1 MHKEHWL
8 VSTCWEESSGNSGNV
23 GRGGAGSDHTDKNS
37 PDVLSAVAVHLDAT
51 PADANAVAITAATA
65 AATAAA
71 ATAAA
76 ASTAAA
82 AVSERAAARS
92 DSANAFPGP
101 VTAAATAGGRATGA
115 ASGLFAPTALQ
126 APRLAPP
133 IAASTAD
140 SANDHQSRGQ
150 EGAEAEAEGAMVAPG
165 AYLGRLP
172 FLVFSR
178 FQVAKD
184 AVKGRHIARVSSC
197 LGASMCGRGSC
208 RREARRKGETRGGLL
223 QLHGGIIP
231 QGPPPWCCLLP
242 SSTPFT
248 FCLLTLS

>member
-8 VSTCWEESSGNSGNV
+8 VSTCWEESSGNSGKI
-23 GRGGAGSDHTDKNS
+23 GRGGAGSDHTDKGS

-51 PADANAVAITAATA
+51 PAAATVDATATTTA
-65 AATAAA
+65 AA
-71 ATAAA
+71 
-76 ASTAAA
+76 TAAA

-92 DSANAFPGP
+92 DGANAFPGP
-101 VTAAATAGGRATGA
+101 VTAAATAGGRTAGA

-126 APRLAPP
+126 APHLAQP
-133 IAASTAD
+133 IASSTAD
-140 SANDHQSRGQ
+140 PAADHRSRGQ

-184 AVKGRHIARVSSC
+184 AVKGRHIARVSAC
-197 LGASMCGRGSC
+197 LGASMCGTGSC
-208 RREARRKGETRGGLL
+208 M
-223 QLHGGIIP
+223 
-231 QGPPPWCCLLP
+231 W
-242 SSTPFT
+242 
-248 FCLLTLS
+248 